1 MTDKDYRNELEKSE
15 YNAQKMLFDEYINY
29 VYAIVF
35 SLLRGVAER
44 EDIDECVSD
53 TFSDIFSGYDKNSA
67 FDGEMKGFIAII
79 ARRNAANYYK
89 RLSSKGITSP
99 LEELNAAPDTTDL
112 SREFEKAEIRRLLI
126 QKTLE
131 LGEPDSTIVFQ
142 KYFCGR
148 NSKEIAKIV
157 SLKPSAVRMRCT
169 RAVRRLKEMLSEA
182 GIGEEDIQ

>member
-35 SLLRGVAER
+35 SLLRGVAAR

-67 FDGEMKGFIAII
+67 FDGEMKGYIAII
-79 ARRNAANYYK
+79 ARRYAADYYK

-99 LEELNAAPDTTDL
+99 IEELIDAPDTTDL
-112 SREFEKAEIRRLLI
+112 STEFEKSDIRRILV
-126 QKTLE
+126 QKTIE

-148 NSKEIAKIV
+148 NSKEIARIV

-169 RAVRRLKEMLSEA
+169 RAIKKLKELLSEA
-182 GIGEEDIQ
+182 GIEEDIL